1 MNPTPPKKDLL
12 RGLLLMGPV
21 TEETFIHPESRS
33 SIFTNPIVNFEAGEV
48 T

>member
-12 RGLLLMGPV
+12 RGLLLI
-21 TEETFIHPESRS
+21 EETFIHPESRS